1 MSTELPQQ
9 GWRSRPCADP
19 VFSCS
24 FLSCAGLS
32 RDSLPFK
39 APFQPYLSYFGFIM
53 LILIIVFNG
62 YTVFLSGNWN
72 VSNFIVAYI
81 VSLSFTSLP
90 FPSPLPY

>member
-1 MSTELPQQ
+1 
-9 GWRSRPCADP
+9 
-19 VFSCS
+19 
-24 FLSCAGLS
+24 
-32 RDSLPFK
+32 
-39 APFQPYLSYFGFIM
+39 M